1 MRSGCRRFW
10 WLMVADCD
18 GALSLMSGLVGSNIE
33 WIHKHFVAID
43 GMEMDVRTSPAPA
56 ADDEDDDR
64 GDDEGGSRDDQDS
77 RFADS
82 SPSTCFLFSVE
93 SIKGL

>member
-1 MRSGCRRFW
+1 
-10 WLMVADCD
+10 
-18 GALSLMSGLVGSNIE
+18 MSGLVGSNIE
-33 WIHKHFVAID
+33 WVRKQVVAID
-43 GMEMDVRTSPAPA
+43 GMEMDVRTSPPPA

-77 RFADS
+77 RFAGS
-82 SPSTCFLFSVE
+82 SPSTRFLFSVE